1 MSKKVHFTGRVMQ
14 GLFVM
19 IAGLIFIMVVGRPL
33 LIMQFNTKD
42 ISEVGKSKVNWF
54 THVETDIDY
63 SLGHAV
69 KVIKKS
75 DGKQFESYYL
85 NVVTDFDSK
94 GNLDPDKTFVY
105 LSKSDP
111 YMLQGIA
118 DDTADYLKYKMSD
131 MYNKPANYHVKGTMS
146 FIGISEKKKIVEYLT
161 SDLGFSQ
168 TEAEEM
174 VGTYMLVN
182 EAGNDGKAGV
192 YIGLAIMGI
201 GLVWMTIAL
210 ISSRK

>member
-1 MSKKVHFTGRVMQ
+1 MQ

-19 IAGLIFIMVVGRPL
+19 IAGLVFIMVVGRPL
-33 LIMQFNTKD
+33 LIMQFKTKD
-42 ISEVGKSKVNWF
+42 ISEVGKNNFNLSEKR
-54 THVETDIDY
+54 I
-63 SLGHAV
+63 
-69 KVIKKS
+69 
-75 DGKQFESYYL
+75 
-85 NVVTDFDSK
+85 K
-94 GNLDPDKTFVY
+94 GNLDSDKTFVY

-146 FIGISEKKKIVEYLT
+146 FIGISEKKKVVEYLT

-168 TEAEEM
+168 TEAEDM

-201 GLVWMTIAL
+201 GLVWTTIAL
-210 ISSRK
+210 IKSRK